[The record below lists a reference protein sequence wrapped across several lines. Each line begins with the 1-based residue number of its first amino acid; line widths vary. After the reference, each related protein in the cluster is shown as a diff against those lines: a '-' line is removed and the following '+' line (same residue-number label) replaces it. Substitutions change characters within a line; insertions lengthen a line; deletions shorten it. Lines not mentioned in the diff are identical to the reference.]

1 MLAEKNNIDQ
11 LFQEKLRD
19 YEKNPSM
26 FLWNNIESKLD
37 AQQRTRKIN
46 MIKGFG
52 IAAAIMFAFLAGWW
66 LSNTTLPNN
75 QVENKIAGTVIQ
87 KNENINQT
95 NKTQPLNQSALT
107 DESANK
113 SSEKISAGRNS
124 TSGKQYKPSIS
135 SFASFA
141 PSTSFLNKRS
151 DASLLESKEPI
162 LVDVEKE
169 FLSHFQNNLK
179 LIKQLSAWVTSF
191 NHNLKGS
198 DTIQGNKQLNQLNKQ
213 FNSNDRDP
221 FAHDTQKKSFNKVS
235 NWTLSAGV
243 APVFTSQKQ
252 GRNYALGQN
261 TTAENA
267 VSGALMVGYKVKKRI
282 VVKSGIIYSQLRQV
296 TKNVDFS
303 QANLT
308 NGLPVGTSSAVVT
321 PSGNVNFN
329 KSIVLYSMNGLS
341 NYNTSISGY
350 QPVLRQEFGYIEIP
364 VQATYKI
371 IDHKFNVGVTGGIGA
386 NMLVGN
392 KAGLFE
398 NGQRVNSGE
407 TANLRDVTYSGAMG
421 LELGYDLGSRITLIV
436 EPRVKHFINSL
447 SSNKTVDFKPNQL
460 DIITGVTYSFN

>member
-11 LFQEKLRD
+11 LFQEKLGD
-19 YEKNPSM
+19 YEKNPPM

-37 AQQRTRKIN
+37 ALQRIRKIN
-46 MIKGFG
+46 RIKGLG

-66 LSNTTLPNN
+66 FSNNSLPTN
-75 QVENKIAGTVIQ
+75 QIEDKIAGKVIQ

-95 NKTQPLNQSALT
+95 NKIQPINQIAAT

-113 SSEKISAGRNS
+113 SSEKFSAERNS
-124 TSGKQYKPSIS
+124 STAKQYQPSIS
-135 SFASFA
+135 SMASFA
-141 PSTSFLNKRS
+141 PSTSFLNKS
-151 DASLLESKEPI
+151 NEASLLETKEPV

-191 NHNLKGS
+191 NHNPKGL
-198 DTIQGNKQLNQLNKQ
+198 DTIKGNKQLNQLNINSKQ
-213 FNSNDRDP
+213 SL
-221 FAHDTQKKSFNKVS
+221 FAHDSKKESFKKVN

-252 GRNYALGQN
+252 GGNYTLSQN
-261 TTAENA
+261 TTAEN
-267 VSGALMVGYKVKKRI
+267 SISEALMVGYKINKRI
-282 VVKSGIIYSQLRQV
+282 VVKSGVIYNQLRQV
-296 TKNVDFS
+296 TKNVEYSPTTLTSGMLVRTS
-303 QANLT
+303 QA
-308 NGLPVGTSSAVVT
+308 T
-321 PSGNVNFN
+321 PSGNVNFKKGIALN
-329 KSIVLYSMNGLS
+329 SENGFSSFNASL
-341 NYNTSISGY
+341 SGY
-350 QPVLRQEFGYIEIP
+350 QPELKQEFGYIEIP

-371 IDHKFNVGVTGGIGA
+371 INHKFNMGVTGGISA
-386 NMLVGN
+386 NILVGN

-421 LELGYDLGSRITLIV
+421 LELGYDLGNRITLTV